1 MEWVIIAVLGVLF
14 VLSHTLYW
22 RALSKGRTLRSYAL
36 WLLLDEEAY
45 AVQRQGLRD
54 LVHCTDARDAGGL
67 SIKVELELEHL
78 AAHMGHSPLGI
89 PGLLWKLKNT
99 PPPDLVQV
107 PISPGALQE
116 LNANGQTTA

>member
-67 SIKVELELEHL
+67 SIKVELELSISQHTWGI
-78 AAHMGHSPLGI
+78 ARLGFLDCC
-89 PGLLWKLKNT
+89 G
-99 PPPDLVQV
+99 
-107 PISPGALQE
+107 S
-116 LNANGQTTA
+116 